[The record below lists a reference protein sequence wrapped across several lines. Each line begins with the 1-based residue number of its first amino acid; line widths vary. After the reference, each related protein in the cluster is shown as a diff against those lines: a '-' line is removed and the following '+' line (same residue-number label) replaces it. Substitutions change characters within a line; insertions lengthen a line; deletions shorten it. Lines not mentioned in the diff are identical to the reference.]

1 MSDPIIVVAAVLAP
15 VLLWI
20 TVMLTAASGSRP
32 ARQLFGGAELAS
44 ALVGLAAGVL
54 LAGTSDVGRLLAVA
68 GAAAAGG
75 AIVAG
80 LVRCSGGAV
89 GARVVAGIV
98 AALSVALI
106 ATLQLAVAPP
116 VLERVLGAFDLGG
129 ALPRVVAPAAV
140 ALGFLAVWR
149 RRSSDASARN
159 DAPRRIRAIVP
170 IAAVIVAT
178 LAVAAGAI
186 ASERSAETAPSIL
199 LGALVGAVLGAVSW
213 MLVVRIAGRPAHP
226 VDPVSG
232 ALVGSAAVLL
242 VLPALVPVA
251 VAATAV
257 AAGLAGGALR
267 GSGAP
272 LRGALAGLIVGIA
285 AGGVVVGL
293 LADGIGFAATG
304 GLGQVVG
311 QVMAVALATG
321 VAASGGAIVGAGT
334 RLAARRGVSTAPAN
348 PPRND
353 NSPGEPGL

>member
-1 MSDPIIVVAAVLAP
+1 MTDSTIVLAAVLAP
-15 VLLWI
+15 VLLC
-20 TVMLTAASGSRP
+20 LTATVAAAPFVPRTR
-32 ARQLFGGAELAS
+32 AFVGGAEATAALAG
-44 ALVGLAAGVL
+44 LVAGVL
-54 LAGTSDVGRLLAVA
+54 FAGTQDITRLVAVT

-75 AIVAG
+75 AIVAA
-80 LVRCSGGAV
+80 LVRVRGGAR
-89 GARVVAGIV
+89 GARVASGLV
-98 AALSVALI
+98 AAVVVALI
-106 ATLQLAVAPP
+106 ATVQLAITPP
-116 VLERVLGAFDLGG
+116 LLERALGAFDLGG
-129 ALPRVVAPAAV
+129 ALPRLVAPAAV
-140 ALGFLAVWR
+140 ALGLFAVWMGTPE
-149 RRSSDASARN
+149 DASHRDAGSRTARVV
-159 DAPRRIRAIVP
+159 RA
-170 IAAVIVAT
+170 VAT
-178 LAVAAGAI
+178 VLLAACAVGAGAI
-186 ASERSAETAPSIL
+186 ASERSAETPPSIL
-199 LGALVGAVLGAVSW
+199 IGAFVGALLGAASW

-285 AGGVVVGL
+285 AGGAVVGL

>member
-1 MSDPIIVVAAVLAP
+1 MSDPLIVVAAVLAP
-15 VLLWI
+15 VLLWL
-20 TVMLTAASGSRP
+20 TVMLTAASWVHP
-32 ARQLFGGAELAS
+32 ERQLFGSAELGS

-54 LAGTSDVGRLLAVA
+54 CAGTSDVGRLVAVA

-75 AIVAG
+75 AIVAA
-80 LVRCSGGAV
+80 LVRGCGGAG
-89 GARVVAGIV
+89 GARVAAGIV
-98 AALSVALI
+98 AALTIALI

-116 VLERVLGAFDLGG
+116 LLERVLGAFDLGG
-129 ALPRVVAPAAV
+129 ALPRVVAPTAV

-149 RRSSDASARN
+149 RRSPVAPARE
-159 DAPRRIRAIVP
+159 DPARRSGAVVL
-170 IAAVIVAT
+170 IAAVITAM

-199 LGALVGAVLGAVSW
+199 VGALVGALLGAVSW

-232 ALVGSAAVLL
+232 ALVGAAAVLL

-267 GSGAP
+267 GSATP

-285 AGGVVVGL
+285 GGGVVVGL

-304 GLGQVVG
+304 GLSQVVG
-311 QVMAVALATG
+311 QVMAVALTAVLAG
-321 VAASGGAIVGAGT
+321 GGGAMVGAGARLVT
-334 RLAARRGVSTAPAN
+334 RPRVSSAPAK